1 MQTVT
6 RSKHDKE
13 RTVSLT
19 SLQSSE
25 IASRLDSFDRDIQN
39 QIRAAGP
46 QTERE
51 SFSDLA
57 GTVYDAG
64 DESVATMI
72 EELSHTHMERYAR
85 ELRQIQR
92 ARQRLADGE
101 INECCTDCGDDIGYQ
116 RLRAYPI
123 ATRCIHCQTQHER
136 TFGSHVVAQ
145 A

>member
-1 MQTVT
+1 M
-6 RSKHDKE
+6 
-13 RTVSLT
+13 SLT

-25 IASRLDSFDRDIQN
+25 IASRLDTFDREIKD

-46 QTERE
+46 QLERE
-51 SFSDLA
+51 SFRDLA

-85 ELRQIQR
+85 ELRQIEK
-92 ARQRLADGE
+92 ARKRLADGE
-101 INECCTDCGDDIGYQ
+101 INECTDCGDDIGYP
-116 RLRAYPI
+116 RLSAYPV

-136 TFGSHVVAQ
+136 TFGQHAL
-145 A
+145 AHA